1 MNGAYTQWIKQR
13 GCGRVSTVI
22 EKAAAKHAE
31 ACQIR
36 RAKAM
41 NAKTNLNGKLK

>member
-13 GCGRVSTVI
+13 GCGRVSSVI
-22 EKAAAKHAE
+22 EKAAEQHKE

-36 RAKAM
+36 LAKAM
-41 NAKTNLNGKLK
+41 NAKKHLNGKLK